1 MTDVSFTPYPPGK
14 EFTSHPMAGRTSA
27 IQEKEKNKNR
37 NKTTTAT
44 MKKIL
49 SIALMAIAALTS
61 SAQDVQLHYDFGRNL
76 YPDEEA
82 GRQKVTMTLEQ
93 FKADQ
98 WGSWYYFV
106 DIDFSRKFTE
116 GAYTEISREF
126 KLGKQSPFAA
136 HVEYDGGLNRF
147 GSFQQAALLGAAYN
161 GHNGDFSTTYSLQL
175 MYKRFFK
182 SYDYTSA
189 YHSAQLTGVWSTTFA
204 GKKCTFSGFIDFWRG
219 EQANGHGQ
227 LVILSEPQ
235 FWYNAT
241 DHLSIGTEVEVSNN
255 FIYNTYNDKS
265 FFVNPT
271 LGVKWNF

>member
-1 MTDVSFTPYPPGK
+1 
-14 EFTSHPMAGRTSA
+14 
-27 IQEKEKNKNR
+27 
-37 NKTTTAT
+37 

-49 SIALMAIAALTS
+49 FFAVMAIAAIS
-61 SAQDVQLHYDFGRNL
+61 VQAQNVQVHYDLGRNI

-82 GRQKVTMTLEQ
+82 GRQKVTVTLEQ

-98 WGSWYYFV
+98 WGSWFYFV
-106 DIDFSRKFTE
+106 DVDFSRKFTE

-126 KLGKQSPFAA
+126 NLGKKGFAA

-147 GSFQQAALLGAAYN
+147 GSFQQAGLLGAAWN
-161 GHNGDFSTTYSLQL
+161 GHNEDFSKTYSVQL
-175 MYKRFFK
+175 LYKRVFK

-189 YHSAQLTGVWSTTFA
+189 YNSVQLTGVWGLNF

-219 EQANGHGQ
+219 EKADGHGQ
-227 LVILSEPQ
+227 LVVLIEPQ
-235 FWYNAT
+235 LWYNINK
-241 DHLSIGTEVEVSNN
+241 HFSLGTEWEVSSN

-271 LGVKWNF
+271 VAMKWNF

>member
-1 MTDVSFTPYPPGK
+1 
-14 EFTSHPMAGRTSA
+14 
-27 IQEKEKNKNR
+27 
-37 NKTTTAT
+37 

-49 SIALMAIAALTS
+49 FFAVMAVAAIS
-61 SAQDVQLHYDFGRNL
+61 VQAQNVQVHYDLGRNI

-82 GRQKVTMTLEQ
+82 GRQKVTVTLEQ

-98 WGSWYYFV
+98 WGSWFYFV

-126 KLGKQSPFAA
+126 NLGKKGFAA

-147 GSFQQAALLGAAYN
+147 GSFQQAGLLGAAWN
-161 GHNGDFSTTYSLQL
+161 GHNEDFSKTYSVQL
-175 MYKRFFK
+175 LYKRVFK

-189 YHSAQLTGVWSTTFA
+189 YNSVQLTGVWGLNF

-219 EQANGHGQ
+219 EKADGHGQ
-227 LVILSEPQ
+227 LVVLTEPQ
-235 FWYNAT
+235 LWYNINK
-241 DHLSIGTEVEVSNN
+241 HFSLGTEWEVSSN

-271 LGVKWNF
+271 VAMKWNF